1 MWIPARQMK
10 VLRLLVPLFL
20 LALVLVS
27 CQPKQG
33 ESVSE
38 LRIGCLLPLSDV
50 PSHQYGIW
58 AREGIDLA
66 VDEINAKGGID
77 GKKLVID
84 YQDDL
89 GSGDQAVVI
98 MSKFTS
104 VNKYPVVFSY
114 VSQPSSAVAPIA
126 RDTKTVLVTNTYTP
140 GITDNNEYVFRIGH
154 NAGTDSRVM
163 AQFLKSQLGGGT
175 LAIVYIKTAS
185 GDRASEI
192 LQQTYESLGGTVVG
206 KISYAADEPDFKPLL
221 LKIKSLNPK
230 VIYIYPYKE
239 VGTIVSEI
247 RRLNIPSVITTNNA
261 IEEPVALKEAGSAAD
276 GVIFTSPQFD
286 PNSTDPLITAY
297 QEHFKA
303 KYGVASEVSSA
314 TWYDTVNIVCDAIR
328 RGGYTSEGI
337 RQALL
342 QVKDYHGVAGV
353 VTLRDDR
360 DVDKP
365 VAVKVIRNGKSV
377 PWEGPSR

>member
-1 MWIPARQMK
+1 MK